1 MRVRGHLAALLVV
14 CGVVLA
20 ACDWPQF
27 RSNAS
32 HAGSNFETTLNTG
45 NVASLTTKWTATTG
59 NVVNSSPAVANGV
72 VYVGSGDNKL
82 YAFDATTGATLWTA
96 TTGDVVR
103 SSPAVANGIVYVG
116 GGDGKLYAFD
126 AAGTTNCSGTPKTC
140 SPLWTSVT
148 LGYSLFS
155 SPVVANGFAYIGSPG
170 PNIDLTNGELYA
182 FDALGTTNCSGTPKT
197 CSPLWANG
205 TGGYPVF
212 SSPAVANGIVY
223 VSVGYNV
230 YAFDAATGASKWAAT
245 TGGIEASSPA
255 VVNGAVY
262 VGSLDNKVYAFNAG
276 TGAIL
281 WTAATGNQV
290 FSSPA
295 VANGIVYVG
304 SDDNKLWAFNASTG
318 ATVWTATTSNPVD
331 ASPAVANGVVYV
343 GSDDNTLYALNAT
356 TGATLWTA
364 STGGAVSV
372 PSSSPAVANGMIY
385 VGSSD
390 TKVHAFGLP

>member
-72 VYVGSGDNKL
+72 VYIGSGDNKL

-223 VSVGYNV
+223 V
-230 YAFDAATGASKWAAT
+230 
-245 TGGIEASSPA
+245 
-255 VVNGAVY
+255 
-262 VGSLDNKVYAFNAG
+262 
-276 TGAIL
+276 
-281 WTAATGNQV
+281 
-290 FSSPA
+290 
-295 VANGIVYVG
+295 G

-372 PSSSPAVANGMIY
+372 PSSSPAVANGMVY